1 MYSSNNLI
9 EVPNSLSKNAP
20 KTIVFTKESGL
31 SVKIWAFEKCYQTI
45 EV

>member
-20 KTIVFTKESGL
+20 KPIVFTKESEL
-31 SVKIWAFEKCYQTI
+31 SVKLFTKTI
-45 EV
+45 YI